1 MYVIIWKLA
10 YTSIFGLGTL
20 EFLPPPHLDFENH
33 YFGPRH
39 MKKDGCDYLKVGLYI
54 PCLSPTWILKII
66 TLARDI
72 WRKMYVIIWKVAY
85 TSIFGL
91 GTWEFMPLP
100 HLDFENHYFG
110 PRPMKKNDFMW
121 FGWLAVW
128 LAFNFQSNLEG
139 HTLINIMGHS
149 FNFQSVCRR
158 ALLKRIHVPAPPRIS
173 NTFFQM
179 TPAIN
184 YIVQVIRTCSFR
196 THCHPQ
202 PPGYRRQREM
212 CRNRPFLV
220 LRYQRRH
227 ASYCNRHNDKT
238 NESGNTTFI
247 AVWKSSVLED
257 FGSESLHHNGM
268 PI

>member
-1 MYVIIWKLA
+1 MGHSFHFPSNLE
-10 YTSIFGLGTL
+10 GNTL
-20 EFLPPPHLDFENH
+20 INH
-33 YFGPRH
+33 MGN
-39 MKKDGCDYLKVGLYI
+39 
-54 PCLSPTWILKII
+54 T
-66 TLARDI
+66 
-72 WRKMYVIIWKVAY
+72 
-85 TSIFGL
+85 
-91 GTWEFMPLP
+91 
-100 HLDFENHYFG
+100 
-110 PRPMKKNDFMW
+110 
-121 FGWLAVW
+121 
-128 LAFNFQSNLEG
+128 FNFQSNLEG

-247 AVWKSSVLED
+247 AVWKSSVLEYV
-257 FGSESLHHNGM
+257 GSESLHHNGM